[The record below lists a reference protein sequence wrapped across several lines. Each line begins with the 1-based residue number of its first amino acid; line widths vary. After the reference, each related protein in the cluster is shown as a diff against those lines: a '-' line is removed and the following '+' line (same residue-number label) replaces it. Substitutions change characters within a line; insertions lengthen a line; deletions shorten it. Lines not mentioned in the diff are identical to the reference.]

1 MIQSGGFGGL
11 ETIDSWRPRTHGFS
25 KMIVGSFVYLNETLS
40 SPPPSENKLYL
51 SLEANEECP
60 LKCLHCMY
68 SRELTAKPLE
78 RSEIISWLQ
87 GGSKDHVPIVW
98 TSINGKEPLATTEL
112 VRDIAETTQGYS
124 DKQIIMTNAL
134 LLSSEIADQISPFI
148 NYADISLD
156 GPPEVHDSVR
166 GPGAFDRTW
175 KNLKYAFYN
184 GSFEKI
190 GIITTLHIRN
200 YDCLSRFLDLIK
212 AELDPPRNR
221 LEVTVNLY
229 VGWPDDPMRL
239 NQDQVFE
246 LLRVLE
252 RHPLKTRFP
261 IPASYTH
268 MTANIFK
275 EFGLRLENLMYDEAT
290 GIPSVDFNGH
300 KIVLF
305 NHVAH
310 NSCMLRVSVDGLIY
324 FGCVHLMMP
333 GKVDRFAIGTVRQD
347 SLAEVAN
354 RVFSGEAFPN
364 SLFAWETGCES
375 RECYEYCLGGDRLG
389 GYYLGGEARDPYCP
403 ILNFKL

>member
-1 MIQSGGFGGL
+1 M
-11 ETIDSWRPRTHGFS
+11 TNPWRPRPHGFS
-25 KMIVGSFVYLNETLS
+25 KMAVGSFVYLNENLS
-40 SPPPSENKLYL
+40 LPPPSENKLYL
-51 SLEANEECP
+51 SLEINEECP
-60 LKCLHCMY
+60 LNCLHCMY
-68 SRELTAKPLE
+68 KRELTARPLE

-87 GGSKDHVPIVW
+87 EGSKDRVPIVW
-98 TSINGKEPLATTEL
+98 TSLSGKEPLATTEL
-112 VRDIAETTQGYS
+112 FCEIAKITHGYS

-134 LLSSEIADQISPFI
+134 LLSPEIVDQISPFI
-148 NYADISLD
+148 DYADISLD

-166 GPGAFDRTW
+166 GPGTFDRTW
-175 KNLKYAFYN
+175 KNLKSAFYN
-184 GSFEKI
+184 NRFETI
-190 GIITTLHIRN
+190 GIITTLHDRN
-200 YDCLSRFLDLIK
+200 YSCLPRFLDLIK
-212 AELDPPRNR
+212 AELNPPRDR

-239 NQDQVFE
+239 NQDQVFGI
-246 LLRVLE
+246 LRVLE

-268 MTANIFK
+268 MTADIFQ
-275 EFGLRLENLMYDEAT
+275 EFGLCLEDLMYDDAT
-290 GIPSVDFNGH
+290 GIPSIDFNGH

-310 NSCMLRVSVDGLIY
+310 NTYLIRVSVDGFIY

-333 GKVDRFAIGTVRQD
+333 GKVDKFAIGNVRQD

-364 SLFAWETGCES
+364 SLFSLETGCES

-403 ILNFKL
+403 KINCRS

>member
-1 MIQSGGFGGL
+1 MIESDELGGV
-11 ETIDSWRPRTHGFS
+11 EKVNSWKPMPHGFS
-25 KMIVGSFVYLNETLS
+25 KLLVGSFVYLNESLS
-40 SPPPSENKLYL
+40 IPPQSENKLYL
-51 SLEANEECP
+51 SVEINEKCP
-60 LKCLHCMY
+60 LTCKHCMY
-68 SRELTAKPLE
+68 KRELTAELLE
-78 RSEIISWLQ
+78 RAEIISWLQ
-87 GGSKDHVPIVW
+87 EGRKDLVPIVW
-98 TSINGKEPLATTEL
+98 TSLNSKEPLATTEL
-112 VRDIAETTQGYS
+112 LLDIAETTHGHS

-134 LLSSEIADQISPFI
+134 LLSPEIADQISPFFD
-148 NYADISLD
+148 YVDISLD
-156 GPPEVHDSVR
+156 GPPEIHDSIR

-175 KNLKYAFYN
+175 KNLKSAFYN
-184 GSFEKI
+184 DSFEKI

-212 AELDPPRNR
+212 AELDPPRDR

-261 IPASYTH
+261 LPASYTH

-275 EFGLRLENLMYDEAT
+275 EFGLCLADLMYDEAT

-310 NSCMLRVSVDGLIY
+310 NSCMLRVSVDGFIY
-324 FGCVHLMMP
+324 FGCVHLMTP
-333 GKVDRFAIGTVRQD
+333 GKVDRFAIVDVRRD
-347 SLAEVAN
+347 SLAEVAK

-364 SLFAWETGCES
+364 RLFASDTGCES
-375 RECYEYCLGGDRLG
+375 RECYKYCLGGDRLG
-389 GYYLGGEARDPYCP
+389 GYYLEGKARDPYCP
-403 ILNFKL
+403 ILNLTS